1 MKIRIEYN
9 VSRLQ
14 KRNTICI
21 AQQARQKDFC
31 KDAAALGRDDLHPLL
46 ASQLWNLRRR
56 IPDRLPVQHLS
67 PQRRWSRWT
76 FIDQ

>member
-21 AQQARQKDFC
+21 AQQARQKDFFKGNFPKSSAKPQVVMTERIFYKNYAPIIVFKC
-31 KDAAALGRDDLHPLL
+31 LHMR
-46 ASQLWNLRRR
+46 AN
-56 IPDRLPVQHLS
+56 
-67 PQRRWSRWT
+67 
-76 FIDQ
+76 DQTS

>member
-31 KDAAALGRDDLHPLL
+31 KGIFSESSAKPQVVMTD
-46 ASQLWNLRRR
+46 R
-56 IPDRLPVQHLS
+56 IFYKNYAPSV
-67 PQRRWSRWT
+67 
-76 FIDQ
+76 